1 MTYIG
6 DAVPGR
12 DEMADWQYREENPG
26 YQRETGLT
34 ASDFADINDPDF
46 AIAFAE
52 HIAADN
58 AAIRERNARTTED
71 RLRAENENLRALLRE
86 HGITPP
92 EEEPT

>member
-1 MTYIG
+1 M
-6 DAVPGR
+6 R
-12 DEMADWQYREENPG
+12 EMADWKYREENPG
-26 YQRETGLT
+26 YQQETGLT

-58 AAIRERNARTTED
+58 AKIRERNARTTED

-92 EEEPT
+92 TEKD